1 MKSEDCGKTYWFL
14 WKSRFYQLENHE
26 DFGRVF
32 WVFKLE
38 EGFFVCSVNL
48 KRSHLWNHGAAM
60 GHKTFQSS
68 DPKRDREPPCREHVF
83 FQKLGFDFQEDWMD
97 GVMDCGRCL
106 RATRIQKKTGY
117 HNTVTIYVQRYSH
130 SFEFCQMIFAQS
142 RIG

>member
-1 MKSEDCGKTYWFL
+1 MKIVVKLIGSC
-14 WKSRFYQLENHE
+14 
-26 DFGRVF
+26 GRVDSTSWKIMTILVGF
-32 WVFKLE
+32 FGYSNLKKV
-38 EGFFVCSVNL
+38 FFVCSVNL